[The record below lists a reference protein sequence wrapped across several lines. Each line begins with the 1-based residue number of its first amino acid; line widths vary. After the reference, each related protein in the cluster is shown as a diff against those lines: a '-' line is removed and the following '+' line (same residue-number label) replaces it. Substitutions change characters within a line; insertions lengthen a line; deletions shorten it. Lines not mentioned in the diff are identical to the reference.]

1 MNWGYKIL
9 AVYLG
14 FVAVIVFMVFRSSN
28 EKFDL
33 VTKDY
38 YAKELKYQDQI
49 ERVKRTGQ
57 LTGKVVV
64 SQENSS
70 LKVTLPA
77 DFNGKSLKG
86 DLLLYFPADE
96 TKDVK
101 KAFSGSEL
109 TITLPIQAG
118 NKGMHT
124 LQVNWEADNQQYY
137 YEEKIFL

>member
-49 ERVKRTGQ
+49 ELVKRTDQ
-57 LTGKVVV
+57 RTEKVVV
-64 SQENSS
+64 TNSNNE
-70 LKVTLPA
+70 LKVTLPG
-77 DFNGKSLKG
+77 DFAGKSLKG
-86 DLLLYFPADE
+86 DLLLYCPADE
-96 TKDVK
+96 SKDVK
-101 KAFSGSEL
+101 KAFSGTER
-109 TITLPIQAG
+109 TIILPIQEKV
-118 NKGMHT
+118 KGMYN